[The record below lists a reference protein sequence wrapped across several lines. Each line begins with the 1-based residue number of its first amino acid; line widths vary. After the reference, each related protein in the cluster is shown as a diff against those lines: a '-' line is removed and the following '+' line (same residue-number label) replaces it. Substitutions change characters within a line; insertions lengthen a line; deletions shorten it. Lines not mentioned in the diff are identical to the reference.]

1 MLCGSPQMRELGNLG
16 RHSTTLNWR
25 EWKSILIGFIE
36 PRYTNQG
43 RYRLHQTCPRWCPRH
58 DPDDAQDMPQMM
70 PKTCPRWCPIHAP
83 DMPQMIP
90 QTCPRWCPRVVPTSY
105 RWHWIQWYKQTCL
118 GSAVNNQSHRNLFC
132 IRKVYLSHILHC
144 TCNLYMTEH
153 TWSHTLSVYSTCI
166 LCSFIST
173 THAMNSQAVIEV

>member
-58 DPDDAQDMPQMM
+58 DPDDAQYMPQ
-70 PKTCPRWCPIHAP
+70 I
-83 DMPQMIP
+83 
-90 QTCPRWCPRVVPTSY
+90 CPRWCPRVVPTTY
-105 RWHWIQWYKQTCL
+105 RWHWIQWFKQTCL

-153 TWSHTLSVYSTCI
+153 AWSHTLSVFKCI
-166 LCSFIST
+166 SMYTVQFHINHPCNEFTSC
-173 THAMNSQAVIEV
+173 H